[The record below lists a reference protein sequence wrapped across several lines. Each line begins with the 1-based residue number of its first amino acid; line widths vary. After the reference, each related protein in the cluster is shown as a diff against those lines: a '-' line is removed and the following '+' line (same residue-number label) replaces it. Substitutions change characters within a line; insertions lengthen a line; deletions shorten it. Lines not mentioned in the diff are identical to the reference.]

1 MQAARDA
8 EPALIKATS
17 LLGPDGRPVPVPV
30 AVPVA
35 AHFVF
40 ATVHVGDA
48 GDAAIA
54 VFAQHPALKPEL
66 VLLDYRLRHID
77 ASIFTTAE
85 SMILKW
91 LPKFRARPFT
101 TVRAPPPLIAT
112 PPHPA
117 LVELERPSV
126 DWLGDPEALALV
138 ASIHAADGR
147 VRLGETAAAAG
158 AELALALEI
167 RLSNALD
174 PAIPL
179 RGALPLGVKVAF
191 G

>member
-1 MQAARDA
+1 MQAARGA

-30 AVPVA
+30 AA
-35 AHFVF
+35 YFVF

-54 VFAQHPALKPEL
+54 VFAQHLALKPEL
-66 VLLDYRLRHID
+66 VLLDYRIRHID

-101 TVRAPPPLIAT
+101 TVWAPPPLIAT

-117 LVELERPSV
+117 LVELERLPV

-138 ASIHAADGR
+138 ASIHVADGR
-147 VRLGETAAAAG
+147 VRLDETASATG
-158 AELALALEI
+158 PELALALEI
-167 RLSNALD
+167 KLSNALD
-174 PAIPL
+174 PNVPL
-179 RGALPLGVKVAF
+179 RGAVLLGTRAAF